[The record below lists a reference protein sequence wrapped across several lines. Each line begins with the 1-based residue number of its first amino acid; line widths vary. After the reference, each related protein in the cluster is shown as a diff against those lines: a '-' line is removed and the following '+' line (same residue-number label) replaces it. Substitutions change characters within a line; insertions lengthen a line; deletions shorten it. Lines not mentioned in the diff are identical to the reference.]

1 MRVALVLRSG
11 GEYKPEHVAALAPQ
25 IRRHLPDVELFCLSD
40 TDIECDRI
48 SLRHDWPGWW
58 AKMELY
64 APWIA
69 GDLLYID
76 LDTVITGDLSDIA
89 GIKRLTVLSDFY
101 RPERMG
107 SGIMYLPEEE
117 RAAIWEAWIAD
128 PDKHMEECTT
138 PEKWGDQGF
147 LQTHWLD
154 RADRWQDV
162 LPGQVVSYKVH
173 VREPQS
179 HRETG
184 NGRVPDNARVVAFHG
199 KPRPWETDF
208 GSDHSTS

>member
-11 GEYKPEHVAALAPQ
+11 GDFEPGHVETLARQ
-25 IRRHLPDVELFCLSD
+25 IHSHLSGAKIICLAD
-40 TDIECDRI
+40 CEVACEPV

-64 APWIA
+64 APWIE
-69 GDLLYID
+69 GDLLYVD
-76 LDTVITGDLSDIA
+76 LDTVITGDLADIA
-89 GIKRLTVLSDFY
+89 GRGKLTVLSDFY

-107 SGIMYLPEEE
+107 SGLMYLPHDD

-128 PDKHMEECTT
+128 PERHIAECTT
-138 PEKWGDQGF
+138 PERWGDQGF
-147 LQTHWLD
+147 LQDFWRE

-173 VREPQS
+173 VREPQT
-179 HRETG
+179 HRESG
-184 NGRVPDNARVVAFHG
+184 NGSVPDNARVVAFHG
-199 KPRPWETDF
+199 KPRPWETDL
-208 GSDHSTS
+208 GKA